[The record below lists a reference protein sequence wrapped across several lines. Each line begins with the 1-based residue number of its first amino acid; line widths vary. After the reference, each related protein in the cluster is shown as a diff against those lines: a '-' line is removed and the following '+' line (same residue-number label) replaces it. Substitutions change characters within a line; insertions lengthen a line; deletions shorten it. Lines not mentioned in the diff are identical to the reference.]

1 MRYHVPFAH
10 RQRPTGPIY
19 IGFDEPVSIQKR
31 KGRFNWAAFMGLLL
45 ALLSPFTLFL
55 IAPLALLCSLA
66 GLRRS
71 PRGMAV
77 VGLVFS
83 LLATTALSI
92 GVYGVA
98 TESARK
104 HRYHQQQI
112 MAAQQREEIVE
123 THGVLKVALREMD
136 DYRHANNYFLPD
148 IEEGMLMTVAYTDAW
163 DEALSYQ
170 VNSDGCIIRS
180 KGPDREF
187 HTSDDLIVKLD
198 GKTSEWSGI
207 DP

>member
-10 RQRPTGPIY
+10 RQHQTGPVY

-31 KGRFNWAAFMGLLL
+31 KGRFNWAAFMGLFL
-45 ALLSPFTLFL
+45 ALISPFTLFL
-55 IAPLALLCSLA
+55 IAPLALLLSLF

-83 LLATTALSI
+83 LLATTALSLGI
-92 GVYGVA
+92 YGVA
-98 TESARK
+98 TESARQ

-112 MAAQQREEIVE
+112 FAAHQREEIVE
-123 THGVLKVALREMD
+123 THAVMKVAMQEMD
-136 DYRHANNYFLPD
+136 DYRQSHDYSLPD
-148 IEEGMLMTVAYTDAW
+148 LEDGMMMTVAYTDAW

-180 KGPDREF
+180 KGPDKEF
-187 HTSDDLIVKLD
+187 HTSDDLLVKLD
-198 GKTSEWSGI
+198 GKTTEWSGI